1 MIKLSIVV
9 PIYNA
14 EEFLP
19 TFMNSVV
26 EQINDNVE
34 LILVDDGSTDD
45 SLKIIQRYKKEHPNI
60 FVKTIKNQGSGVA
73 RNNGIEMA
81 RGEYIY
87 FADADDIIYDSAVK
101 DIISEIEGNYDFIV
115 FSYTQSLR
123 DGSKMEKQI
132 MSRITLDGEVVRK
145 SYYKYMYLS
154 DHYLQG
160 APWNKIFKRELLIEN
175 NVRFPSLRRGQD
187 VAFVISYT
195 SYVKTIQLSP
205 KIIYHY
211 YLNTPKDESLK
222 FPKDYFDIRKSL
234 FNIFDY
240 HLKSWDSS
248 SEYIVL
254 QDFNFIISLSTALML
269 IYTENWEMNKYER
282 DLFIKEIIEDKLVVE
297 RVSYLK
303 NNIQEVFDFFNM
315 NIIRKLYYKL
325 FIDLIYNKN
334 IVLLKIF
341 AKIRFYRRSFL

>member
-1 MIKLSIVV
+1 MIKLSIIV

-19 TFMNSVV
+19 SFMNSVV

-34 LILVDDGSTDD
+34 LILIDDGSTDD
-45 SLKIIQRYKKEHPNI
+45 SLKIIEPYRIEYPNI

-87 FADADDIIYDSAVK
+87 FADADDIIYDSAVI
-101 DIISEIEGNYDFIV
+101 DIMSEIEGDYDFIV

-123 DGSKMEKQI
+123 DGSKMNKNV
-132 MSRITLDGEVVRK
+132 MRRVTLSGEEVRK
-145 SYYKYMYLS
+145 SYYNYMYKS

-160 APWNKIFKRELLIEN
+160 APWNKVFKRKLLIEN
-175 NVRFPSLRRGQD
+175 NLRFPSLRRGQD

-195 SYVKTIQLSP
+195 SYVKTIHLSP

-211 YLNTPKDESLK
+211 YLNTTNDESLK
-222 FPKDYFDIRKSL
+222 FPKDYFNIRKSL

-248 SEYIVL
+248 DEYIVL
-254 QDFNFIISLSTALML
+254 QSFDFIISLITVLML
-269 IYTENWEMNKYER
+269 TYSENWDMDKCER
-282 DLFIKEIIEDKLVVE
+282 NLYIKEILEDKLVVE
-297 RVSYLK
+297 KVAYLK
-303 NNIQEVFDFFNM
+303 DNIQEVFDFFNM
-315 NIIRKLYYKL
+315 NISRRFYNKI
-325 FIDLIYNKN
+325 FINLIYNKN
-334 IVLLKIF
+334 IVLLKLF
-341 AKIRFYRRSFL
+341 ARIRFYRKSLL